1 MDLMQLGT
9 QLLSS
14 KLGNGVNSGSVTSVP
29 GSLLSGSDGQ
39 ANLGGIIAAMQGKG
53 LGAIA
58 ESWLGDG
65 DNADISTDQVR
76 EVIGNDKITEMA
88 SQLNTDE
95 GSLLDGLKDALPKI
109 IDKSSSGGSL
119 LGSAGDLLGMAK
131 KFFQAAQEDRRPRHR
146 AFPLFGYANGER
158 CPVLKQDQQHASA
171 AYCCFNQARMKSW
184 HSSCTWRFCRLRPQP
199 AFPAHTT
206 T

>member
-9 QLLSS
+9 QILSS
-14 KLGNGVNSGSVTSVP
+14 KLGNGVNSGSVTSVL

-76 EVIGNDKITEMA
+76 EAIGNDKITEMA

-95 GSLLDGLKDALPKI
+95 GSLLDGLKVALPQI

-119 LGSAGDLLGMAK
+119 MDSAGGLLGMAK
-131 KFFQAAQEDRRPRHR
+131 KFF
-146 AFPLFGYANGER
+146 
-158 CPVLKQDQQHASA
+158 
-171 AYCCFNQARMKSW
+171 
-184 HSSCTWRFCRLRPQP
+184 
-199 AFPAHTT
+199 
-206 T
+206 

>member
-14 KLGNGVNSGSVTSVP
+14 KLGNGVNSGSVTSVL
-29 GSLLSGSDGQ
+29 GSLLSASDGQ

-76 EVIGNDKITEMA
+76 EAIGNDKITEMA

-95 GSLLDGLKDALPKI
+95 GSLLDGLKDALPQI

-119 LGSAGDLLGMAK
+119 LDSAGDLLGMAK
-131 KFFQAAQEDRRPRHR
+131 KFF
-146 AFPLFGYANGER
+146 
-158 CPVLKQDQQHASA
+158 
-171 AYCCFNQARMKSW
+171 
-184 HSSCTWRFCRLRPQP
+184 
-199 AFPAHTT
+199 
-206 T
+206 

>member
-95 GSLLDGLKDALPKI
+95 GSLLDGLKVALPQI

-119 LGSAGDLLGMAK
+119 LDSAGDLLGMAK
-131 KFFQAAQEDRRPRHR
+131 KFF
-146 AFPLFGYANGER
+146 
-158 CPVLKQDQQHASA
+158 
-171 AYCCFNQARMKSW
+171 
-184 HSSCTWRFCRLRPQP
+184 
-199 AFPAHTT
+199 
-206 T
+206 

>member
-14 KLGNGVNSGSVTSVP
+14 KLGNGVNSGSVTSAL
-29 GSLLSGSDGQ
+29 GSLLSGGDGQ
-39 ANLGGIIAAMQGKG
+39 ANPGGIIAAMQGKG

-65 DNADISTDQVR
+65 DNADISSDQVR

-95 GSLLDGLKDALPKI
+95 GSLLDGLKDVLPQI

-119 LGSAGDLLGMAK
+119 LGSASDLLGMAK
-131 KFFQAAQEDRRPRHR
+131 KFF
-146 AFPLFGYANGER
+146 
-158 CPVLKQDQQHASA
+158 
-171 AYCCFNQARMKSW
+171 
-184 HSSCTWRFCRLRPQP
+184 
-199 AFPAHTT
+199 
-206 T
+206 

>member
-14 KLGNGVNSGSVTSVP
+14 KLGNGVNSGSVTSVL

-76 EVIGNDKITEMA
+76 EAIGNDKITEMA

-95 GSLLDGLKDALPKI
+95 GSLLDGLKVALPQI

-119 LGSAGDLLGMAK
+119 MDSAGGLLGMAK
-131 KFFQAAQEDRRPRHR
+131 KFF
-146 AFPLFGYANGER
+146 
-158 CPVLKQDQQHASA
+158 
-171 AYCCFNQARMKSW
+171 
-184 HSSCTWRFCRLRPQP
+184 
-199 AFPAHTT
+199 
-206 T
+206 

>member
-14 KLGNGVNSGSVTSVP
+14 KLGNGVNSGSVTSVL

-65 DNADISTDQVR
+65 VNADISTDQVR
-76 EVIGNDKITEMA
+76 EVVGNDRVAAMA

-95 GSLLDGLKDALPKI
+95 GSLLDGLKDALPQI
-109 IDKSSSGGSL
+109 IDKSSNGGSL
-119 LGSAGDLLGMAK
+119 LDSADDLLGMAR
-131 KFFQAAQEDRRPRHR
+131 KFF
-146 AFPLFGYANGER
+146 
-158 CPVLKQDQQHASA
+158 
-171 AYCCFNQARMKSW
+171 
-184 HSSCTWRFCRLRPQP
+184 
-199 AFPAHTT
+199 
-206 T
+206 